1 MIMKDLPIFQ
11 ANVDEEGTGM
21 FVVSLV
27 EEPAVEVSWQLFD
40 KAKQTFK
47 VENPDLQLITG
58 VVMLADT
65 PIYRYDPTYGE
76 YYIVFSKDTIEKMV
90 QKFFKEGYQENVD
103 NDHTFNLID
112 GIELQQAFIKDTEKG
127 ISPKGFEDVPDG
139 SLFFTYKVTS
149 DELWEKVR
157 TGSWTGFSLAGTFD
171 MEQAFAK
178 VIDKDEEEI
187 LNLIQTLKERILK
200 KQ

>member
-1 MIMKDLPIFQ
+1 MKDLPIFQ

-21 FVVSLV
+21 FCISLV
-27 EEPAVEVSWQLFD
+27 DEPAVEVSWQLFD

-76 YYIVFSKDTIEKMV
+76 YYIIFSKDTIEKMV

-127 ISPKGFEDVPDG
+127 ISPKGFEDVPEG

-149 DELWEKVR
+149 DELWNEIK
-157 TGSWTGFSLAGTFD
+157 TGNWTGFSLAGTFD
-171 MEQAFAK
+171 MEQAFEK
-178 VIDKDEEEI
+178 VVDKDEEEI
-187 LNLIQTLKERILK
+187 LALIEKLRNRIK
-200 KQ
+200 RG

>member
-1 MIMKDLPIFQ
+1 MKDLPIFQ

-103 NDHTFNLID
+103 NDHNFNLMD

-178 VIDKDEEEI
+178 VVDKDEEEI

>member
-1 MIMKDLPIFQ
+1 MKDLPIFQ

-58 VVMLADT
+58 VVMLADV

-103 NDHTFNLID
+103 NDHNFNLID

-178 VIDKDEEEI
+178 VVDKDEEEI

>member
-1 MIMKDLPIFQ
+1 MKDLPIFQ

-112 GIELQQAFIKDTEKG
+112 GIELQQAFIKNTEKG

-178 VIDKDEEEI
+178 VVDKDEEEI

>member
-1 MIMKDLPIFQ
+1 MRKLPIFQ

-27 EEPAVEVSWQLFD
+27 DEPAVEYPWQLFSN
-40 KAKQTFK
+40 KKRQTFQ

-76 YYIVFSKDTIEKMV
+76 YYIVFSKETIEKMV
-90 QKFFKEGYQENVD
+90 RKFFKEGYQENVD
-103 NDHTFNLID
+103 SDHSFNLME
-112 GIELQQAFIKDTEKG
+112 GIELQQAFIKDTAKG
-127 ISPKGFEDVPDG
+127 LSPKGFEEVPDG

-157 TGSWTGFSLAGTFD
+157 TGSWTGFSLAGTFE
-171 MEQAFAK
+171 MEQAFRK
-178 VIDKDEEEI
+178 VVNKEEEEI
-187 LNLIQTLKERILK
+187 LGLIEKLRNRIK
-200 KQ
+200 RG

>member
-1 MIMKDLPIFQ
+1 MKDLPIFQ

-21 FVVSLV
+21 FCISLV
-27 EEPAVEVSWQLFD
+27 DEPAVEVSWQLFD

-65 PIYRYDPTYGE
+65 PIYRYDPSYGE
-76 YYIVFSKDTIEKMV
+76 YYIMFSKDTIEKMV

-127 ISPKGFEDVPDG
+127 ISPKGFEDVPEG

-149 DELWEKVR
+149 DELWNEIK
-157 TGSWTGFSLAGTFD
+157 TGNWTGFSLAGTFD
-171 MEQAFAK
+171 MEQAFEK
-178 VIDKDEEEI
+178 VVDKDEEEI

>member
-21 FVVSLV
+21 FCISLV
-27 EEPAVEVSWQLFD
+27 DEPAVEVSWQLFD

-76 YYIVFSKDTIEKMV
+76 YYIMFSKDTIEKMV

-112 GIELQQAFIKDTEKG
+112 GIELQQAFIKNTEKG
-127 ISPKGFEDVPDG
+127 ISPKGFEDVPEG

-149 DELWEKVR
+149 DELWNEIK
-157 TGSWTGFSLAGTFD
+157 TGNWTGFSLAGTFD

-178 VIDKDEEEI
+178 VVDKDEEEI

>member
-1 MIMKDLPIFQ
+1 MKDLPIFQ

-58 VVMLADT
+58 VVMLADV

-171 MEQAFAK
+171 MEQAFEK
-178 VIDKDEEEI
+178 VVDKDEEEI

>member
-1 MIMKDLPIFQ
+1 MKDLPIFQ

-21 FVVSLV
+21 FCISLV
-27 EEPAVEVSWQLFD
+27 DEPAVEVSWQLFD

-76 YYIVFSKDTIEKMV
+76 YYIMFSKDTIEKMV

-127 ISPKGFEDVPDG
+127 ISPKGFEDVPEG

-149 DELWEKVR
+149 DELWNEIK
-157 TGSWTGFSLAGTFD
+157 TGNWTGFSLAGTFD

-178 VIDKDEEEI
+178 VVDKDEEEI

>member
-1 MIMKDLPIFQ
+1 MKDLPIFQ

-112 GIELQQAFIKDTEKG
+112 GIELQQAFIKDTDKG

-178 VIDKDEEEI
+178 VVDKDEEEI

>member
-1 MIMKDLPIFQ
+1 MKDLPIFQ

-171 MEQAFAK
+171 MEQAFEK
-178 VIDKDEEEI
+178 VVDKDEEEI